1 MTSYH
6 IQPPS
11 HFPFQ
16 IILLNSV
23 RVERLHD
30 KANTNHPYRC
40 SLRVRVVPQVF
51 VDNFPH
57 RFLQGCGENIGGACA
72 SPKPPLPDVIS
83 ILRDKKGKLAKSEQD
98 QCKTS
103 THCDADKRN
112 NCPSFANRDGFESG
126 TKLNNITHFATATN
140 SLGKNSLSI
149 DAGWGKLN
157 CASVFK
163 QKCHVAGP

>member
-1 MTSYH
+1 M
-6 IQPPS
+6 
-11 HFPFQ
+11 
-16 IILLNSV
+16 
-23 RVERLHD
+23 
-30 KANTNHPYRC
+30 
-40 SLRVRVVPQVF
+40 
-51 VDNFPH
+51 
-57 RFLQGCGENIGGACA
+57 
-72 SPKPPLPDVIS
+72 IS

-163 QKCHVAGP
+163 QKCHVAGPWTTSEIQAEKRNNYRQINQREEILVSKCFYVQVTKVSFHLPKECRTSGGTFAGGMPPAFR